1 MSSLLATRQ
10 QQLMAYLQG
19 TPTLDQD
26 SIHSHIVTQGNVDT
40 EKRLAIYQN
49 AYQIRLKETIDTDH
63 NILGLYL
70 GDDLYE
76 EMMNSFIKR
85 HPSAQFSLRHF
96 ADPLIDFLNQQA
108 PFNEHPQIAE
118 LARFERL
125 LLNAF
130 DARDTSMAT
139 LEQLKKT
146 APEKWPQIQLR
157 FHPSLQIF
165 ESDWNVVNIWQ
176 NLKQDV
182 NPPEPVIENN
192 VWLVWRNV
200 ERLTEFKP
208 LDCVAQTMLN
218 GFQKGLHFEDICQ
231 VLLEQVPEHQVSER
245 ALSVIVNWLEL
256 GLIHKIISEPASS
269 LLAHP

>member
-85 HPSAQFSLRHF
+85 HPSGQFSLRHF

-130 DARDTSMAT
+130 DARDTSIAT

-146 APEKWPQIQLR
+146 APEKWPKIQLR

-176 NLKQDV
+176 NLKQDT
-182 NPPEPVIENN
+182 NPPEPVLGKNA
-192 VWLVWRNV
+192 WLVWRNV
-200 ERLTEFKP
+200 ERLTEFRP
-208 LDCVAQTMLN
+208 IDAVAFTMLN
-218 GFQKGLHFEDICQ
+218 GFQQGKDFADICLS
-231 VLLEQVPEHQVSER
+231 LLELVPEHRVSER
-245 ALSVIVNWLEL
+245 AVSVIINWLKL
-256 GLIHKIISEPASS
+256 GLIHKIISEPTSS
-269 LLAHP
+269 LLSNP

>member
-19 TPTLDQD
+19 TQTLDQG
-26 SIHSHIVTQGNVDT
+26 SIHSHIVKQGNVDT
-40 EKRLAIYQN
+40 EKRLGIYQN
-49 AYQIRLKETIDTDH
+49 AYQLRLKETIDTDH

-76 EMMNSFIKR
+76 DMMNNFIER
-85 HPSAQFSLRHF
+85 NPSEQFSLRHF

-130 DARDTSMAT
+130 DALDTSRAN
-139 LEQLKKT
+139 LEQLKTT
-146 APEKWPQIQLR
+146 APEKWPHMQLR

-165 ESDWNVVNIWQ
+165 VSDWNVVNIWQ
-176 NLKQDV
+176 NLKQDT
-182 NPPEPVIENN
+182 NPPEPVLEKNS
-192 VWLVWRNV
+192 WLVWRNF
-200 ERLTEFKP
+200 ERLTEFRP
-208 LDCVAQTMLN
+208 LDCVALNMLN
-218 GFQKGLHFEDICQ
+218 GFQNGLHFEDICQ
-231 VLLEQVPEHQVSER
+231 ALLEQVPEHQVSER

-256 GLIHKIISEPASS
+256 GLIHKIITEPASS
-269 LLAHP
+269 ILAQR